1 MEERFTTELMFTLTN
16 NPKFQEVAELVYWN
30 EEEIVHCPENNEY
43 VYAIDEGS
51 VTQCAARNSSWGK
64 GSILGFTREET
75 KIQPLSKTVAWKIPL
90 TYVKDILKSM
100 GKVKVADLTVIEKNF
115 LDRNEIDCI
124 QWFIQEMPLR
134 LHTTP
139 WKVALDFFRQEMMQA
154 VPKELCAFQVK
165 ELKQQHILYELGY
178 YLEIDVL
185 QFHNYLR
192 DLAYNKVL
200 QKNN

>member
-1 MEERFTTELMFTLTN
+1 
-16 NPKFQEVAELVYWN
+16 
-30 EEEIVHCPENNEY
+30 
-43 VYAIDEGS
+43 
-51 VTQCAARNSSWGK
+51 
-64 GSILGFTREET
+64 
-75 KIQPLSKTVAWKIPL
+75 
-90 TYVKDILKSM
+90 
-100 GKVKVADLTVIEKNF
+100 
-115 LDRNEIDCI
+115 
-124 QWFIQEMPLR
+124 
-134 LHTTP
+134 
-139 WKVALDFFRQEMMQA
+139 MMQA

>member
-1 MEERFTTELMFTLTN
+1 
-16 NPKFQEVAELVYWN
+16 
-30 EEEIVHCPENNEY
+30 
-43 VYAIDEGS
+43 
-51 VTQCAARNSSWGK
+51 
-64 GSILGFTREET
+64 
-75 KIQPLSKTVAWKIPL
+75 
-90 TYVKDILKSM
+90 M
-100 GKVKVADLTVIEKNF
+100 GKVKVADLTLIEKNF

-134 LHTTP
+134 LHTTS

-165 ELKQQHILYELGY
+165 ELKHQHILYELGY